1 MVGFYA
7 NSKPLLAYI
16 SIPTPKA
23 LQLSAKYITVCFY
36 AISLNLKRPI
46 CMPPPPPPTP
56 INRHRLYLYANSPRY
71 YRSATLRWPFNL
83 IVNGGKPISF
93 INDPFFKSFLSYDMI
108 LVSVDVRGT
117 GASFG
122 THPGPWSPE
131 EQQVSITFTVL
142 QCYSVTVG
150 TPI

>member
-1 MVGFYA
+1 MPRACFGFLYSLFYCGREPRA
-7 NSKPLLAYI
+7 R
-16 SIPTPKA
+16 TR
-23 LQLSAKYITVCFY
+23 ITT
-36 AISLNLKRPI
+36 
-46 CMPPPPPPTP
+46 PPPLGS
-56 INRHRLYLYANSPRY
+56 NRY

-93 INDPFFKSFLSYDMI
+93 INDPFFKSFLSHGMI

-131 EQQVSITFTVL
+131 EQQVRTPPPPKILTHAQGLTRNAGLDDTGLDVPSR
-142 QCYSVTVG
+142 QVG
-150 TPI
+150 GGGDLV